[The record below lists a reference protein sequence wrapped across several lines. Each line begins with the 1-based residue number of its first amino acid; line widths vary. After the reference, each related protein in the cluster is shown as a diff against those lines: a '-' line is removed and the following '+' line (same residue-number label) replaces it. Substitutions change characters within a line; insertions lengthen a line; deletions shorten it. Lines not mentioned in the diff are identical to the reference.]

1 MLAPM
6 SKQHP
11 NSALLTDLIVELEE
25 LYSGRYVALGT
36 LDANATRQISIMG
49 VADRWRPNYSLR
61 TLLLLEQNRHDDL
74 FRKEWETVT
83 LGLDHRSGARVRFTN
98 RGPIVVSEAPLN
110 NFEDEI
116 FLGIAKT
123 IYLRL
128 SNAASI
134 APSDSASSTKST
146 QIAAGFTP

>member
-6 SKQHP
+6 SKQRP

-25 LYSGRYVALGT
+25 LFAGRYVTPGT
-36 LDANATRQISIMG
+36 LDAHSARQISIMG
-49 VADRWRPNYSLR
+49 VSDRWRPNYSLR
-61 TLLLLEQNRHDDL
+61 TLLLLEQNRPDDMFL
-74 FRKEWETVT
+74 KEWEVVPF
-83 LGLDHRSGARVRFTN
+83 GLDHRSGARVRFTN

-110 NFEDEI
+110 NFEDKV

-128 SNAASI
+128 SDATSI
-134 APSDSASSTKST
+134 APPDRPSLTRSS
-146 QIAAGFTP
+146 QIAAGLTP